1 MKKCKRILLLSVILL
16 ALAFLFCIFKEDLAI
31 AGLGVTAVKAEL
43 YVNGELLEM
52 PAFMYWYV
60 DPALGGAQV
69 QFPLYSTLE
78 SLGCQI
84 ERQGQNDTSSTMGRY
99 SYTTVRAGS
108 HVFVIK
114 ENSASSDLF
123 ENDRQI
129 YSDIA
134 QRERHFGGRKAR
146 GQLYLDD
153 SDYEKVL
160 TILGFDQITC
170 EINEEERIVRLSAVG
185 PRDV

>member
-1 MKKCKRILLLSVILL
+1 MLSAILL
-16 ALAFLFCIFKEDLAI
+16 ALAILLCFFREEVTGALAFEH
-31 AGLGVTAVKAEL
+31 VKVVKAEL

-60 DPALGGAQV
+60 DPAVGGAQV

-84 ERQGQNDTSSTMGRY
+84 EREEQNESSSTMGWD
-99 SYTTVRAGS
+99 SSVSVWAGS
-108 HVFVIK
+108 RAFVIK
-114 ENSASSDLF
+114 ENSYSSGLF

-129 YSDIA
+129 YSDMA
-134 QRERHFGGRKAR
+134 RRNTTHGGRNVR

-160 TILGFDQITC
+160 TILGFDQIIC
-170 EINEEERIVRLSAVG
+170 EIDEKEKIVRLSAVG
-185 PRDV
+185 PRDS